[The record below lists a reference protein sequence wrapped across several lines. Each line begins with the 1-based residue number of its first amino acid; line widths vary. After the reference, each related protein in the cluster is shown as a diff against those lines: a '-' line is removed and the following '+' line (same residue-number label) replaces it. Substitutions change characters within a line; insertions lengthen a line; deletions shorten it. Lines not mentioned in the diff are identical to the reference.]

1 MQVGA
6 IVAEYNPFHN
16 GHAHQIAETRRRGAT
31 HIAAVMG
38 GHFLQRGDAAS
49 FDKWT
54 RARAALCGGVD
65 LVLELPCPYALSSAE
80 FFARGAVE
88 LFDALGCV
96 DLLSFGSECGDLS
109 LLLAAAR
116 AADESQQGETLQPFL
131 KQGFS
136 YPRARQAAVEA
147 RYGADIAAV
156 LTAPNNT
163 LGVEYLR
170 ALTRLQSSMRPL
182 TIPRRGAAHDAS
194 QARDGFASASLLRRR
209 LAESPE
215 GLRGFV
221 PPAAYSL
228 YREPLAAGH
237 APGSLR
243 RLEVAVL
250 SKLRCMTP
258 AQLGACAD
266 LSEGLENRLYAAAR
280 RAGSLQELFEAV
292 KTKRYP
298 LARIRRSVLAC
309 FLDIRREDLQAPPP
323 YLRVLG
329 FNARGREILSRARE
343 TSRLPLGVSL
353 ARLREQSEACARFA
367 ELEAR
372 ATDQYMLSL
381 PQPRPCGLDY
391 THKPVIITEP

>member
-1 MQVGA
+1 MRVGA

-16 GHAHQIAETRRRGAT
+16 GHAYQIAETRRLGAT

-54 RARAALCGGVD
+54 RARAALDGGAD
-65 LVLELPCPYALSSAE
+65 LVLELPCPYALASAE

-96 DLLSFGSECGDLS
+96 DLLSFGSESGDLP
-109 LLLAAAR
+109 LLEAAAR
-116 AADESQQGETLQPFL
+116 AADEAQQGQGLQTYL

-136 YPRARQAAVEA
+136 YPRARQAAVA
-147 RYGADIAAV
+147 DLCGAATAAV
-156 LTAPNNT
+156 LAAPNNT

-170 ALTRLQSSMRPL
+170 ALHRLQSPIQPV
-182 TIPRRGAAHDAS
+182 TIPRRGAAHDAA
-194 QARDGFASASLLRRR
+194 QAQGGFASASLLRRR
-209 LAESPE
+209 LAGPPE
-215 GLRGFV
+215 GLRDFV
-221 PPAAYSL
+221 PPAAHSL
-228 YREPLAAGH
+228 YCEQLAAGH
-237 APGSLR
+237 APGSLP
-243 RLEVAVL
+243 RLEVAIL
-250 SKLRCMTP
+250 SRLRCMTP

-280 RAGSLQELFEAV
+280 RAGSLRELFEAV

-309 FLDIRREDLQAPPP
+309 FLNIPREDLRTPPP

-329 FNARGREILSRARE
+329 FNAKGKEILSRAKG
-343 TSRLPLGVSL
+343 TAKLPLGAGL
-353 ARLREQSEACARFA
+353 ARLREQGGTCARFA
-367 ELEAR
+367 ALEAR
-372 ATDQYMLSL
+372 ATDLYMLSL
-381 PQPRPCGLDY
+381 PKPRPCGLDY